1 MNLLRKISFIS
12 LLLLSAVLAFGNN
25 MANDTLIND
34 SKDAKGESLL
44 KSTVIFF
51 QTGQFQP
58 NEKDRSL
65 MVKAIADMK
74 NRTSV
79 SFVISGY
86 TDPSGSSDYN
96 QRLSEKR
103 AEEIKK
109 ILIDEGIEESR
120 IMVNSFGESKSENLT
135 QKEFYTMRKVEIKPL
150 IMTK

>member
-12 LLLLSAVLAFGNN
+12 LLLQSAVLAFGNN